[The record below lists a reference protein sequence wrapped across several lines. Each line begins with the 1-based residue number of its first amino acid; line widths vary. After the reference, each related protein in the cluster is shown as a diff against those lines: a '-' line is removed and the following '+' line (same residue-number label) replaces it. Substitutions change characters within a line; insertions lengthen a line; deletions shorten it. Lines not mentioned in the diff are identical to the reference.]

1 MFALQV
7 PRTCD
12 MATVE
17 GQSND
22 CGQDPFVVLPNRSKY
37 VDQQQLKL
45 QVELHVILGGRVGMS
60 FADMQGAGVPQ
71 DMELILL

>member
-1 MFALQV
+1 MSALQV
-7 PRTCD
+7 PRICD

-37 VDQQQLKL
+37 VDQQTLKL
-45 QVELHVILGGRVGMS
+45 QVEFIVVLWGKLG
-60 FADMQGAGVPQ
+60 
-71 DMELILL
+71 

>member
-1 MFALQV
+1 
-7 PRTCD
+7 

-45 QVELHVILGGRVGMS
+45 QVELNVVLWGRVEMS
-60 FADMQGAGVPQ
+60 FANTQGAGVLH
-71 DMELILL
+71 DMQLLLS

>member
-1 MFALQV
+1 MWSSAAVVSALQV
-7 PRTCD
+7 PRLCD

-45 QVELHVILGGRVGMS
+45 QVDLSVVLWGKLR
-60 FADMQGAGVPQ
+60 
-71 DMELILL
+71 